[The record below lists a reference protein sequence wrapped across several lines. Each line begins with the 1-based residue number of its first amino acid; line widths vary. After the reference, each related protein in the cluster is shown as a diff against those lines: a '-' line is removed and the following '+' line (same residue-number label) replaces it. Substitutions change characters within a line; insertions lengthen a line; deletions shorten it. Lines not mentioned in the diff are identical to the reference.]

1 MRIGII
7 NYGMGNLSSVK
18 NSLNHLQF
26 EAEIVDDASDLDQF
40 DKLILPGVGAFA
52 KAMENI
58 HSKNLLQHIK
68 TEVLLKKKPL
78 LGLCLG
84 MQLLFEESSENGL
97 TSGFGFIEGSVI
109 SIKERT
115 SNLVVPHMGWNNL
128 NIQRSHDF
136 LHEIPEIENDVYF
149 VHSFYCE
156 AKNRVDV
163 LATCNYG
170 VEMDVIVQKENIFG
184 CQFHPEKSHKIGL
197 KLLQNF
203 CEI

>member
-1 MRIGII
+1 MKIGII

-26 EAEIVDDASDLDQF
+26 EAEIVDEPNDLTQF

-58 HSKNLLQHIK
+58 HSKNLIEILK
-68 TEVLLKKKPL
+68 TEVLLKKKPI

-97 TSGFGFIEGSVI
+97 TNGFGFIEGSVI

-115 SNLVVPHMGWNNL
+115 SNLVVPHMGWNDL
-128 NIQRSHDF
+128 QIQRDHNF
-136 LHEIPEIENDVYF
+136 LSEIPVLENDVYF
-149 VHSFYCE
+149 VHSYYCE
-156 AKNRVDV
+156 AKNRADV
-163 LATCNYG
+163 LATCHYG
-170 VEMDVIVQKENIFG
+170 VEMDVIVQKDNIFG